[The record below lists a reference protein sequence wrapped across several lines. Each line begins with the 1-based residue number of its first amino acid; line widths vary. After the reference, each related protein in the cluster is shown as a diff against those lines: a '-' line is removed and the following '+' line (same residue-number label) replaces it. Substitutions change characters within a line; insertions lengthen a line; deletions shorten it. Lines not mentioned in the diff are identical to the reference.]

1 MNRPGMGSVLVV
13 VSALGFGWI
22 GPSLA
27 QSGFPFDQELLLD
40 AKPMRN
46 SKRVPTLEVTADGQ
60 ATIDLWCKS
69 GSGQVVVAAQTI
81 TIIPGPMRE
90 QACAPER
97 AQGDDDM
104 LAGLTQVT
112 TWRREGDV
120 LVLIG
125 PKVLRF
131 RLATN

>member
-1 MNRPGMGSVLVV
+1 MNRPGMGSVLLVT
-13 VSALGFGWI
+13 SLLGFGWI
-22 GPSLA
+22 GPGLA
-27 QSGFPFDQELLLD
+27 QGEFPFDQELLLD

-46 SKRVPTLEVTADGQ
+46 SKRVPSLEVAASGQ
-60 ATIDLWCKS
+60 ATIDLWCRS

-81 TIIPGPMRE
+81 TIIPGRMSE
-90 QACAPER
+90 QPCAPER
-97 AQGDDDM
+97 AQSDDDM

-131 RLATN
+131 RLPTN

>member
-1 MNRPGMGSVLVV
+1 MNRPGMGSVLAV

-27 QSGFPFDQELLLD
+27 QNEFPFDHELLFD
-40 AKPMRN
+40 TKPMRN

-81 TIIPGPMRE
+81 TIIPGPMSE
-90 QACAPER
+90 QPCAPER
-97 AQGDDDM
+97 AQGDEDM
-104 LAGLTQVT
+104 LVGLTQVT

>member
-13 VSALGFGWI
+13 VSALGVGWMD
-22 GPSLA
+22 PSLA

-46 SKRVPTLEVTADGQ
+46 SKRVPTLEVAADGQ

-81 TIIPGPMRE
+81 TIIPGPMSER
-90 QACAPER
+90 ACAPER

>member
-1 MNRPGMGSVLVV
+1 MNRPGVGSVLV
-13 VSALGFGWI
+13 ATWLMGFGAI
-22 GPSLA
+22 GPSEA
-27 QSGFPFDQELLLD
+27 QGGFPYDQELLLD

-81 TIIPGPMRE
+81 TISPGPMSA
-90 QACAPER
+90 QSCAPER

-112 TWRREGDV
+112 SWRREGDV

-125 PKVLRF
+125 PKLLRF
-131 RLATN
+131 RLPTN